1 MGLKIIMMNIINYQM
16 LKKNKYNEK
25 FQPKDLKLEYY
36 DYDEWFTEEK
46 LDDEE
51 ELDDMLPLE
60 G

>member
-1 MGLKIIMMNIINYQM
+1 M
-16 LKKNKYNEK
+16 
-25 FQPKDLKLEYY
+25 KLEYY

-60 G
+60 GYEEVKEGKGSKILTPNKSLTQLLILLAQI